1 MTKLELFEYLNSGI
15 DKSGNL
21 KKESGFKKHF
31 PEIYDEFINTIFP
44 LELQDLPFKQKV
56 WHFLN
61 DIFTIP
67 VCKICGNPVNFLT
80 RKGQWGYC
88 TYCSGTCAM
97 KDDVIKEKL
106 DSTKLIKYGSRTYN
120 NSEKQKQ
127 TISNKGDKYWKQHSE
142 KSLKTRYEK
151 NRGKYFSEETIQK
164 IRNTILSRYGVDSFA
179 KTQEFRD
186 IVKEKHDEIEEKQYK
201 TKKENNSFNTSSIE
215 EKFKDYLDSLNIIYN
230 RQFKSNQYPYSCD
243 FFIPGLN
250 LYIEIQGSWT
260 HGKHPFNPDDKMDN
274 EKLNYWKSKDNE
286 YYNNAIYTWTDLDVR
301 KRQCAKDNHI
311 NYLEIFSN
319 DIDDCITIFENYIT
333 EKIVDYCLTQDLPGN
348 GKWPANHPI
357 WDCYVGKNI
366 SPRDAWSNRNY
377 LEKAVKN
384 IFYMLPKDE
393 KFRIRH
399 IKELLNC
406 QILDNRIVYTSQKL
420 LQMIQDRFTIAK
432 IAPKVTAISG
442 YSVKRIICESGI
454 NIASGVYVPMS
465 GFGGIIDGVKLWGKE
480 QNKEV
485 ECECYDINQR
495 LCDWYGWKQRDMLVQ
510 KVVTD
515 KVCIC
520 CPPFGK
526 KYEHWDGTPD
536 EMSDIDFKEW
546 YKLIKQYV
554 IAPEYIII
562 GPEIDKTGTGSNKG
576 VDKDG
581 KKQSGLFT
589 KTVGVMRWTDDM
601 VE

>member
-1 MTKLELFEYLNSGI
+1 MTFMEKIELFKYLQSI
-15 DKSGNL
+15 EDKSG
-21 KKESGFKKHF
+21 GFKKPDSIKKNY
-31 PEIYDEFINTIFP
+31 PEIYDELESAEFPKEYTFI
-44 LELQDLPFKQKV
+44 QKL
-56 WHFLN
+56 WHFLQ
-61 DIFTIP
+61 DDYTIHR
-67 VCKICGNPVNFLT
+67 CKCGNPVHFIDFK
-80 RKGQWGYC
+80 KGYRQ
-88 TYCSGTCAM
+88 YCSKNCPSVIEYNKSTLQNAQIISRRKESREKAVNTTKKKHNGNFWSDEQLKRIQENIVKNRKIINEKNKA
-97 KDDVIKEKL
+97 KIKEC
-106 DSTKLIKYGSRTYN
+106 I
-120 NSEKQKQ
+120 E
-127 TISNKGDKYWKQHSE
+127 E
-142 KSLKTRYEK
+142 FKSLS
-151 NRGKYFSEETIQK
+151 GKGISGCSSKVEIDFYKYLINTFSFE
-164 IRNTILSRYGVDSFA
+164 NVDP
-179 KTQEFRD
+179 QHYD
-186 IVKEKHDEIEEKQYK
+186 
-201 TKKENNSFNTSSIE
+201 
-215 EKFKDYLDSLNIIYN
+215 
-230 RQFKSNQYPYSCD
+230 NQYPYSCD
-243 FFIPGLN
+243 FFIPGLD

-260 HGKHPFNPDDKMDN
+260 HGKHPFNPGDKKDN
-274 EKLNYWKSKDNE
+274 EKLNYWKSKDSE

-301 KRQCAKDNHI
+301 KRACARDNHL

-319 DIDDCITIFENYIT
+319 NIEDCITIFENYIT

-348 GKWPANHPI
+348 GKWPSNHPI
-357 WDCYVGKNI
+357 WDCNVGNKV
-366 SPRDAWSNRNY
+366 SPRFAWSNRNY

-406 QILDNRIVYTSQKL
+406 QMLDNRIVYASQKL

-432 IAPKVTAISG
+432 IAPKVTAISE
-442 YSVKRIICESGI
+442 YSVKKIIDESGI
-454 NIASGVYVPMS
+454 DISNGVYLPMA
-465 GFGGIIDGVKLWGKE
+465 GFGGIYRAVKSYGDID
-480 QNKEV
+480 V
-485 ECECYDINQR
+485 ETYDINEKF
-495 LCDWYGWKQRDMLVQ
+495 CHWYGWKWRDMLAQ

-546 YKLIKQYV
+546 YKLIKKYV

-589 KTVGVMRWTDDM
+589 KTVGIMRWTDDM

>member
-1 MTKLELFEYLNSGI
+1 MTFMEKIELFKYLQSI
-15 DKSGNL
+15 EDKSG
-21 KKESGFKKHF
+21 GFKKPDSIKKNY
-31 PEIYDEFINTIFP
+31 PEIYDELDSVEFPKEYTFI
-44 LELQDLPFKQKV
+44 QKL
-56 WHFLN
+56 WHFLQ
-61 DIFTIP
+61 DDYTIHR
-67 VCKICGNPVNFLT
+67 CKCGNPVHFIDFK
-80 RKGQWGYC
+80 KGYRQ
-88 TYCSGTCAM
+88 YCSKNCPSVIEYNKSTLQNAQIISRRKESREKAVNTTKKKHNGNFWSDEQLKRIQENIVKNRKIINEKNKA
-97 KDDVIKEKL
+97 KIKEC
-106 DSTKLIKYGSRTYN
+106 I
-120 NSEKQKQ
+120 E
-127 TISNKGDKYWKQHSE
+127 E
-142 KSLKTRYEK
+142 FKSLS
-151 NRGKYFSEETIQK
+151 GKGISGCSSKVEIDFYKYLINTFSFE
-164 IRNTILSRYGVDSFA
+164 NVDP
-179 KTQEFRD
+179 QHYD
-186 IVKEKHDEIEEKQYK
+186 D
-201 TKKENNSFNTSSIE
+201 
-215 EKFKDYLDSLNIIYN
+215 
-230 RQFKSNQYPYSCD
+230 QYPYSCD

-260 HGKHPFNPDDKMDN
+260 HGKHPFNPDDKKDN
-274 EKLNYWKSKDNE
+274 EKLNYWKSKDSE

-301 KRQCAKDNHI
+301 KRVCARDNHL

-319 DIDDCITIFENYIT
+319 NIEDCITIFENYIT

-348 GKWPANHPI
+348 GKWPSNHPI
-357 WDCYVGKNI
+357 WDCNVGNKV
-366 SPRDAWSNRNY
+366 SPRFAWSDRNY

-384 IFYMLPKDE
+384 IFYMLSKDE
-393 KFRIRH
+393 KFKIRH

-406 QILDNRIVYTSQKL
+406 QMLDNRIVYASQKL

-432 IAPKVTAISG
+432 IAPKVTAISE
-442 YSVKRIICESGI
+442 YSVKKIIDESGI
-454 NIASGVYVPMS
+454 DISNGVYLPMA
-465 GFGGIIDGVKLWGKE
+465 GFGGIYRAVKSYGDID
-480 QNKEV
+480 V
-485 ECECYDINQR
+485 EAYDINEKF
-495 LCDWYGWKQRDMLVQ
+495 CHWYGWKQKDMLAQ

-546 YKLIKQYV
+546 YKLIKKYV

-589 KTVGVMRWTDDM
+589 KTVGIMRWTDDM

>member
-1 MTKLELFEYLNSGI
+1 MEKIELFKYLQSI
-15 DKSGNL
+15 EDKSG
-21 KKESGFKKHF
+21 GFKKPDSIKKNY
-31 PEIYDEFINTIFP
+31 PEIYDELESVEFPKEYTFI
-44 LELQDLPFKQKV
+44 QKL
-56 WHFLN
+56 WHFLQ
-61 DIFTIP
+61 DDYTIHR
-67 VCKICGNPVNFLT
+67 CKCGNPVHFIDFK
-80 RKGQWGYC
+80 KGYRQ
-88 TYCSGTCAM
+88 YCSKTCPSVVEHNKSTLQNAQIISRR
-97 KDDVIKEKL
+97 KESREKAVNTTKKKHNGNFWSDEQLKRIQENIVKNRKIINEKNKAKIKEC
-106 DSTKLIKYGSRTYN
+106 I
-120 NSEKQKQ
+120 E
-127 TISNKGDKYWKQHSE
+127 E
-142 KSLKTRYEK
+142 FKSLS
-151 NRGKYFSEETIQK
+151 GKGISGCSSKVEIDFYKYLINTFSFE
-164 IRNTILSRYGVDSFA
+164 NVDP
-179 KTQEFRD
+179 QHYD
-186 IVKEKHDEIEEKQYK
+186 D
-201 TKKENNSFNTSSIE
+201 
-215 EKFKDYLDSLNIIYN
+215 
-230 RQFKSNQYPYSCD
+230 QYPYSCD
-243 FFIPGLN
+243 FFIPGLD

-260 HGKHPFNPDDKMDN
+260 HGKHPFNPGDKKDN
-274 EKLNYWKSKDNE
+274 EKLNYWKSKDSE

-301 KRQCAKDNHI
+301 KRVCARDNHL

-319 DIDDCITIFENYIT
+319 NIEDCITIFENYIT
-333 EKIVDYCLTQDLPGN
+333 EKIVDYCLTQELPGN

-357 WDCYVGKNI
+357 WDCNVGSKV
-366 SPRDAWSNRNY
+366 SPRFAWSDRNY

-406 QILDNRIVYTSQKL
+406 QMLNNRIVYASQKL

-432 IAPKVTAISG
+432 IAPKVTAISE
-442 YSVKRIICESGI
+442 YSVKKIIDESGI
-454 NIASGVYVPMS
+454 DISNGVYLPMA
-465 GFGGIIDGVKLWGKE
+465 GFGGIYRAVKSYGDID
-480 QNKEV
+480 V
-485 ECECYDINQR
+485 ETYDINEKF
-495 LCDWYGWKQRDMLVQ
+495 CHWYGWKQRDMLAQ

-546 YKLIKQYV
+546 YKLIKKYV

-589 KTVGVMRWTDDM
+589 KTVGIMRWTDDM

>member
-1 MTKLELFEYLNSGI
+1 MTFMEKIELFKYLQSI
-15 DKSGNL
+15 EDKSG
-21 KKESGFKKHF
+21 GFKKPDSIKKNY
-31 PEIYDEFINTIFP
+31 PEIYDELESVEFP
-44 LELQDLPFKQKV
+44 KEYTFTQKL
-56 WHFLN
+56 WHFLQ
-61 DIFTIP
+61 DDYTIHR
-67 VCKICGNPVNFLT
+67 CKCGNPVHFIDFK
-80 RKGQWGYC
+80 KGYRQ
-88 TYCSGTCAM
+88 YCSKTCPSVVEHNKSTLQNAQIISRR
-97 KDDVIKEKL
+97 KDSREKAVNTTKKKQTGNFWSDEQLKRIQENIVKNRKIINEKNKAKIKEC
-106 DSTKLIKYGSRTYN
+106 I
-120 NSEKQKQ
+120 E
-127 TISNKGDKYWKQHSE
+127 E
-142 KSLKTRYEK
+142 FKSLS
-151 NRGKYFSEETIQK
+151 GKGISGCSSKVEIDFYKYLI
-164 IRNTILSRYGVDSFA
+164 NTFGFENVDP
-179 KTQEFRD
+179 QHYD
-186 IVKEKHDEIEEKQYK
+186 D
-201 TKKENNSFNTSSIE
+201 
-215 EKFKDYLDSLNIIYN
+215 
-230 RQFKSNQYPYSCD
+230 QYPYSCD
-243 FFIPGLN
+243 FFIPALN

-260 HGKHPFNPDDKMDN
+260 HGKHPFNPDDKKDN
-274 EKLNYWKSKDNE
+274 EKLNYWKSKDSE

-301 KRQCAKDNHI
+301 KRACARDNHL

-319 DIDDCITIFENYIT
+319 NIEDCITIFENYIT

-357 WDCYVGKNI
+357 WDCNVGSKV
-366 SPRDAWSNRNY
+366 SPRFAWSDRNY

-406 QILDNRIVYTSQKL
+406 QMLDNRIVYASQKL

-432 IAPKVTAISG
+432 IAPKVTAISE
-442 YSVKRIICESGI
+442 YSVKKIIDESGI
-454 NIASGVYVPMS
+454 DISNGVYLPMA
-465 GFGGIIDGVKLWGKE
+465 GFGGIYRAVKSYGDID
-480 QNKEV
+480 V
-485 ECECYDINQR
+485 ETYDINEKF
-495 LCDWYGWKQRDMLVQ
+495 CHWYGWKQRDMLVQ

-554 IAPEYIII
+554 IASEYIII

-589 KTVGVMRWTDDM
+589 KTVGIMRWTDDM

>member
-1 MTKLELFEYLNSGI
+1 MTFMEKIELFKYLQSI
-15 DKSGNL
+15 EDKSG
-21 KKESGFKKHF
+21 GFKKPDSIKKNY
-31 PEIYDEFINTIFP
+31 PEIYDELESAEFPKEYTFI
-44 LELQDLPFKQKV
+44 QKL
-56 WHFLN
+56 WHFLQ
-61 DIFTIP
+61 DDYTIHR
-67 VCKICGNPVNFLT
+67 CKCGNPVHFIDFK
-80 RKGQWGYC
+80 KGYRQ
-88 TYCSGTCAM
+88 YCSKTCPSVVEHNKSTLQNAQIISRR
-97 KDDVIKEKL
+97 KESREKAVNTTKKKHNGNFWSDEQLKRIQENIVKNRKIINEKNKAKIKEC
-106 DSTKLIKYGSRTYN
+106 I
-120 NSEKQKQ
+120 E
-127 TISNKGDKYWKQHSE
+127 E
-142 KSLKTRYEK
+142 FKSLS
-151 NRGKYFSEETIQK
+151 GKGISGCSSKVEIDFYKYLINTFSFE
-164 IRNTILSRYGVDSFA
+164 NVDP
-179 KTQEFRD
+179 QHYD
-186 IVKEKHDEIEEKQYK
+186 
-201 TKKENNSFNTSSIE
+201 
-215 EKFKDYLDSLNIIYN
+215 
-230 RQFKSNQYPYSCD
+230 NQYPYSCD
-243 FFIPGLN
+243 FFIPGLD

-260 HGKHPFNPDDKMDN
+260 HGKHPFNPGDKKDN
-274 EKLNYWKSKDNE
+274 EKLNYWKSKDSE

-301 KRQCAKDNHI
+301 KRACARDNHL

-319 DIDDCITIFENYIT
+319 NIEDCITIFENYIT
-333 EKIVDYCLTQDLPGN
+333 EKIVDYCLTQELPGN

-357 WDCYVGKNI
+357 WDCNVGSKV
-366 SPRDAWSNRNY
+366 SPRFAWSDRNY

-393 KFRIRH
+393 KFKIRH

-406 QILDNRIVYTSQKL
+406 QMLDNRIVYASQKL

-432 IAPKVTAISG
+432 IAPKVTAISE
-442 YSVKRIICESGI
+442 YSVKKIIDESGI
-454 NIASGVYVPMS
+454 DISNGVYLPMA
-465 GFGGIIDGVKLWGKE
+465 GFGGIYMAVKSYGDID
-480 QNKEV
+480 V
-485 ECECYDINQR
+485 ETYDINEKF
-495 LCDWYGWKQRDMLVQ
+495 CHWYGWKQRDMLAQ

-546 YKLIKQYV
+546 YKLIKKYV

-589 KTVGVMRWTDDM
+589 KTVGIMRWTDDM

>member
-1 MTKLELFEYLNSGI
+1 MEKIELFNYLQSI
-15 DKSGNL
+15 EDKSG
-21 KKESGFKKHF
+21 GFKKQDSIKKNY
-31 PEIYDEFINTIFP
+31 PEIYDELESAEFPKEYTFI
-44 LELQDLPFKQKV
+44 QKL
-56 WHFLN
+56 WHFLQ
-61 DIFTIP
+61 DDYTIHR
-67 VCKICGNPVNFLT
+67 CKCGNPVHFIDFK
-80 RKGQWGYC
+80 KGYRQ
-88 TYCSGTCAM
+88 YCSKTCPSVVEHNKSTLQNAQIISRR
-97 KDDVIKEKL
+97 KESREKAVNTTKKKHNGNFWSDEQLKRIQENIVKNRKIINEKNKAKIKEC
-106 DSTKLIKYGSRTYN
+106 I
-120 NSEKQKQ
+120 E
-127 TISNKGDKYWKQHSE
+127 E
-142 KSLKTRYEK
+142 FKSLS
-151 NRGKYFSEETIQK
+151 GKGISGCSSKVEIDFYKYLINTFSFE
-164 IRNTILSRYGVDSFA
+164 NVDP
-179 KTQEFRD
+179 QHYD
-186 IVKEKHDEIEEKQYK
+186 
-201 TKKENNSFNTSSIE
+201 
-215 EKFKDYLDSLNIIYN
+215 
-230 RQFKSNQYPYSCD
+230 NQYPYSCD
-243 FFIPGLN
+243 FFIPGLD

-260 HGKHPFNPDDKMDN
+260 HGKHPFNPGDKKDN
-274 EKLNYWKSKDNE
+274 EKLNYWKSKDSE

-301 KRQCAKDNHI
+301 KRACARDNHL

-319 DIDDCITIFENYIT
+319 NIEDCITIFENYIT
-333 EKIVDYCLTQDLPGN
+333 EKIVDYCLTQELPGN

-357 WDCYVGKNI
+357 WDCNVGSKV
-366 SPRDAWSNRNY
+366 SPRFAWSDRNY

-406 QILDNRIVYTSQKL
+406 QMLNNRIVYASQKL

-432 IAPKVTAISG
+432 IAPKVTAISE
-442 YSVKRIICESGI
+442 YSVKKIIDESGI
-454 NIASGVYVPMS
+454 DISNGVYLPMA
-465 GFGGIIDGVKLWGKE
+465 GFGGIYRAVKSYGDID
-480 QNKEV
+480 V
-485 ECECYDINQR
+485 ETYDINEKF
-495 LCDWYGWKQRDMLVQ
+495 CHWYGWKWRDMLAQ

-589 KTVGVMRWTDDM
+589 KTVGIMRWTDDM

>member
-1 MTKLELFEYLNSGI
+1 MTFMEKIELFKYLQSI
-15 DKSGNL
+15 EDKSG
-21 KKESGFKKHF
+21 GFKKPDSIKKNY
-31 PEIYDEFINTIFP
+31 PEIYDELESAEFPKEYTFI
-44 LELQDLPFKQKV
+44 QKL
-56 WHFLN
+56 WHFLQ
-61 DIFTIP
+61 DDYTIHR
-67 VCKICGNPVNFLT
+67 CKCGNPVHFIDFK
-80 RKGQWGYC
+80 KGYRQ
-88 TYCSGTCAM
+88 YCSKTCPSVVEHNKSTLQNAQIISRR
-97 KDDVIKEKL
+97 KESREKAVNTTKKKHNGNFWSDEQLKRIQENIVKNRKIINEKNKAKIKEC
-106 DSTKLIKYGSRTYN
+106 I
-120 NSEKQKQ
+120 E
-127 TISNKGDKYWKQHSE
+127 E
-142 KSLKTRYEK
+142 FKSLS
-151 NRGKYFSEETIQK
+151 GKGISGCSSKVEIDFYKYLI
-164 IRNTILSRYGVDSFA
+164 NTFGFENVDP
-179 KTQEFRD
+179 QHYD
-186 IVKEKHDEIEEKQYK
+186 D
-201 TKKENNSFNTSSIE
+201 
-215 EKFKDYLDSLNIIYN
+215 
-230 RQFKSNQYPYSCD
+230 QYPYSCD
-243 FFIPGLN
+243 FFIPGLD

-260 HGKHPFNPDDKMDN
+260 HGKHPFNPGDKKDN
-274 EKLNYWKSKDNE
+274 EKLNYWKSKDSE

-301 KRQCAKDNHI
+301 KRVCARDNHL

-319 DIDDCITIFENYIT
+319 NIEDCITIFENYIT
-333 EKIVDYCLTQDLPGN
+333 EKIVDYCLTQELPGN

-357 WDCYVGKNI
+357 WDCNVGSKV
-366 SPRDAWSNRNY
+366 SPRFAWSDRNY

-406 QILDNRIVYTSQKL
+406 QILDNRIVYASQKL

-432 IAPKVTAISG
+432 IAPKVTAISE
-442 YSVKRIICESGI
+442 YSVKKIIDESGI
-454 NIASGVYVPMS
+454 DISNGVYLPMA
-465 GFGGIIDGVKLWGKE
+465 GFGGIYRAVKSYGDID
-480 QNKEV
+480 V
-485 ECECYDINQR
+485 ETYDINEKF
-495 LCDWYGWKQRDMLVQ
+495 CHWYGWKQRDMLTQ

-546 YKLIKQYV
+546 YKLIKKYV

-589 KTVGVMRWTDDM
+589 KTVGIMRWTDDM

>member
-1 MTKLELFEYLNSGI
+1 MTFMEKIELFKYLQSI
-15 DKSGNL
+15 EDKSG
-21 KKESGFKKHF
+21 GFKKPDSIKKNY
-31 PEIYDEFINTIFP
+31 PEIYDELESAEFPKEYTFI
-44 LELQDLPFKQKV
+44 QKL
-56 WHFLN
+56 WHFLQ
-61 DIFTIP
+61 DDYTIHR
-67 VCKICGNPVNFLT
+67 CKCGNPVHFIDFK
-80 RKGQWGYC
+80 KGYRQ
-88 TYCSGTCAM
+88 YCSKTCPSVVEHNKSTLQNAQIISRR
-97 KDDVIKEKL
+97 KESREKAVNTTKKKHNGNFWSDEQLKRIQENIVKNRKIINEKNKAKIKEC
-106 DSTKLIKYGSRTYN
+106 I
-120 NSEKQKQ
+120 E
-127 TISNKGDKYWKQHSE
+127 E
-142 KSLKTRYEK
+142 FKSLS
-151 NRGKYFSEETIQK
+151 GKGISGCSSKVEIDFYKYLINTFSFE
-164 IRNTILSRYGVDSFA
+164 NVDP
-179 KTQEFRD
+179 QHYD
-186 IVKEKHDEIEEKQYK
+186 
-201 TKKENNSFNTSSIE
+201 
-215 EKFKDYLDSLNIIYN
+215 
-230 RQFKSNQYPYSCD
+230 NQYPYSCD
-243 FFIPGLN
+243 FFIPGLD

-260 HGKHPFNPDDKMDN
+260 HGKHPFNPGDKKDN
-274 EKLNYWKSKDNE
+274 EKLNYWKSKDSE

-301 KRQCAKDNHI
+301 KRACARDNHL

-319 DIDDCITIFENYIT
+319 NIEDCITIFENYIT
-333 EKIVDYCLTQDLPGN
+333 EKIVDYCLTQELPGN

-357 WDCYVGKNI
+357 WDCNVGSKV
-366 SPRDAWSNRNY
+366 SPRFAWSDRNY

-406 QILDNRIVYTSQKL
+406 QMLNNRIVYASQKL

-432 IAPKVTAISG
+432 IAPKVTAISE
-442 YSVKRIICESGI
+442 YSVKKIIDESGI
-454 NIASGVYVPMS
+454 DISNGVYLPMA
-465 GFGGIIDGVKLWGKE
+465 GFGGIYRAVKSYGDID
-480 QNKEV
+480 V
-485 ECECYDINQR
+485 ETYDINEKF
-495 LCDWYGWKQRDMLVQ
+495 CHWYGWKWRNMLAQ

-554 IAPEYIII
+554 IASEYIII

-589 KTVGVMRWTDDM
+589 KTVGIMRWTDDM

>member
-1 MTKLELFEYLNSGI
+1 MTFMEKIELFKYLQSI
-15 DKSGNL
+15 EDKSG
-21 KKESGFKKHF
+21 GFKKPDSIKKNY
-31 PEIYDEFINTIFP
+31 PEIYDELESVEFPKEYTFI
-44 LELQDLPFKQKV
+44 QKL
-56 WHFLN
+56 WHFLQ
-61 DIFTIP
+61 DDYTIHR
-67 VCKICGNPVNFLT
+67 CKCGNPVHFIDFK
-80 RKGQWGYC
+80 KGYRQ
-88 TYCSGTCAM
+88 YCSKNCPSVIEYNKSTLQNAQIISRRKESREKAVNTTKKKHNGNFWSDEQLKRIQENIVKNRKIINEKNKA
-97 KDDVIKEKL
+97 KIKEC
-106 DSTKLIKYGSRTYN
+106 I
-120 NSEKQKQ
+120 E
-127 TISNKGDKYWKQHSE
+127 E
-142 KSLKTRYEK
+142 FKSLS
-151 NRGKYFSEETIQK
+151 GKGISGCSSKVEIDFYKYLINTFSFE
-164 IRNTILSRYGVDSFA
+164 NVDP
-179 KTQEFRD
+179 QHYD
-186 IVKEKHDEIEEKQYK
+186 D
-201 TKKENNSFNTSSIE
+201 
-215 EKFKDYLDSLNIIYN
+215 
-230 RQFKSNQYPYSCD
+230 QYPYSCD
-243 FFIPGLN
+243 FFIPGLD

-260 HGKHPFNPDDKMDN
+260 HGKHPFNPGDKKDN
-274 EKLNYWKSKDNE
+274 EKLNYWKSKDSE

-301 KRQCAKDNHI
+301 KRVCARDNHL

-319 DIDDCITIFENYIT
+319 NIEDCITIFENYIT
-333 EKIVDYCLTQDLPGN
+333 EKIVDYCLTQELPGN
-348 GKWPANHPI
+348 GKWPSNHPI
-357 WDCYVGKNI
+357 WDCNVGNKV
-366 SPRDAWSNRNY
+366 SPRFAWSDRNY

-406 QILDNRIVYTSQKL
+406 QMLNNRIVYASQKL

-432 IAPKVTAISG
+432 IAPKVTAISE
-442 YSVKRIICESGI
+442 YSVKKIIDESGI
-454 NIASGVYVPMS
+454 DISNGVYLPMA
-465 GFGGIIDGVKLWGKE
+465 GFGGIYRAVKSYGDID
-480 QNKEV
+480 V
-485 ECECYDINQR
+485 ETYDINEKF
-495 LCDWYGWKQRDMLVQ
+495 CHWYGWKWRDMLAQ

-546 YKLIKQYV
+546 YQLIKKYV

>member
-1 MTKLELFEYLNSGI
+1 MTFMEKIELFKYLQSI
-15 DKSGNL
+15 EDKSG
-21 KKESGFKKHF
+21 GFKKPDSIKKNY
-31 PEIYDEFINTIFP
+31 PEIYDELESVEFP
-44 LELQDLPFKQKV
+44 KEYTFTQKL
-56 WHFLN
+56 WHFLQ
-61 DIFTIP
+61 DDYTIHR
-67 VCKICGNPVNFLT
+67 CKCGNPVHFIDFK
-80 RKGQWGYC
+80 KGYRQ
-88 TYCSGTCAM
+88 YCSKNCPSVIEYNKSTLQNAQIISRRKESREKAVNTTKKKHNGNFWSDEQLKRIQENIVKNRKIINEKNKA
-97 KDDVIKEKL
+97 KIKEC
-106 DSTKLIKYGSRTYN
+106 I
-120 NSEKQKQ
+120 E
-127 TISNKGDKYWKQHSE
+127 E
-142 KSLKTRYEK
+142 FKSLS
-151 NRGKYFSEETIQK
+151 GKGISGCSSKVEIDFYKYLI
-164 IRNTILSRYGVDSFA
+164 NTFGFENVDP
-179 KTQEFRD
+179 QHYD
-186 IVKEKHDEIEEKQYK
+186 
-201 TKKENNSFNTSSIE
+201 
-215 EKFKDYLDSLNIIYN
+215 
-230 RQFKSNQYPYSCD
+230 NQYPYSCD
-243 FFIPGLN
+243 FFIPGLK

-260 HGKHPFNPDDKMDN
+260 HGKHPFNPGDKKDN
-274 EKLNYWKSKDNE
+274 EKLNYWKSKDSE

-301 KRQCAKDNHI
+301 KRVCARDNHL

-319 DIDDCITIFENYIT
+319 NIEDCITIFENCIT

-348 GKWPANHPI
+348 GKWPSNHPI
-357 WDCYVGKNI
+357 WDCNVGNKV
-366 SPRDAWSNRNY
+366 SPRFAWSNRNY

-406 QILDNRIVYTSQKL
+406 QMLDNRIVYASQKL

-432 IAPKVTAISG
+432 IAPKVTAISE
-442 YSVKRIICESGI
+442 YSVKKIIDESGI
-454 NIASGVYVPMS
+454 DISNGVYLPMA
-465 GFGGIIDGVKLWGKE
+465 GFGGIYRAVKSYGDID
-480 QNKEV
+480 V
-485 ECECYDINQR
+485 ETYDINEKF
-495 LCDWYGWKQRDMLVQ
+495 CHWYGWKQRDMLAQ

-546 YKLIKQYV
+546 YKLIKKYV

-589 KTVGVMRWTDDM
+589 KTVGVMRWTDEM
-601 VE
+601 IE

>member
-1 MTKLELFEYLNSGI
+1 MTFMEKIELFKYLQSI
-15 DKSGNL
+15 EDKSG
-21 KKESGFKKHF
+21 GFKKPDSIKKNY
-31 PEIYDEFINTIFP
+31 PEIYDELESVDFP
-44 LELQDLPFKQKV
+44 KEYTFTQKL
-56 WHFLN
+56 WHFLQ
-61 DIFTIP
+61 DDYTIHR
-67 VCKICGNPVNFLT
+67 CKCGNPVHFIDFK
-80 RKGQWGYC
+80 KGYRQ
-88 TYCSGTCAM
+88 YCSKTCPSVIEYNKSTLQNAQIISRR
-97 KDDVIKEKL
+97 KESREKAVNTTKKKHNGNFWSDEQLKRIQENIVKNRKIINEKNKAKIKEC
-106 DSTKLIKYGSRTYN
+106 
-120 NSEKQKQ
+120 
-127 TISNKGDKYWKQHSE
+127 
-142 KSLKTRYEK
+142 
-151 NRGKYFSEETIQK
+151 
-164 IRNTILSRYGVDSFA
+164 
-179 KTQEFRD
+179 
-186 IVKEKHDEIEEKQYK
+186 IEEFKNLSGKRISGCSSKVEIDFYK
-201 TKKENNSFNTSSIE
+201 YLINTFSFENV
-215 EKFKDYLDSLNIIYN
+215 DPQHYDD
-230 RQFKSNQYPYSCD
+230 QYPYSCD
-243 FFIPGLN
+243 FFIPGLD

-260 HGKHPFNPDDKMDN
+260 HGKHPFNPDDKKDN

-301 KRQCAKDNHI
+301 KSVCARDNHL

-319 DIDDCITIFENYIT
+319 NIEDCITIFENYIT
-333 EKIVDYCLTQDLPGN
+333 EKIVDYCLRQDLPGN
-348 GKWPANHPI
+348 GKWPSNHPI
-357 WDCYVGKNI
+357 WDCNVGNKV
-366 SPRDAWSNRNY
+366 SPRFAWSNRNY

-406 QILDNRIVYTSQKL
+406 QMLDNRIVYASQKL

-432 IAPKVTAISG
+432 IAPKVTAISE
-442 YSVKRIICESGI
+442 YSVKKIIDESGI
-454 NIASGVYVPMS
+454 DISNGVYLPMA
-465 GFGGIIDGVKLWGKE
+465 GFGGIYRAVKSYGDID
-480 QNKEV
+480 V
-485 ECECYDINQR
+485 EAYDINEKF
-495 LCDWYGWKQRDMLVQ
+495 CHWYGWKQKDMLAQ

-546 YKLIKQYV
+546 YKLIKKYV

-589 KTVGVMRWTDDM
+589 KTVGIMRWTDDM

>member
-1 MTKLELFEYLNSGI
+1 MTFMEKIELFKYLQSI
-15 DKSGNL
+15 EDKSG
-21 KKESGFKKHF
+21 GFKKPDSIKKNY
-31 PEIYDEFINTIFP
+31 PEIYDELESVEFPKEYTFI
-44 LELQDLPFKQKV
+44 QKL
-56 WHFLN
+56 WHFLQ
-61 DIFTIP
+61 DDYTIHR
-67 VCKICGNPVNFLT
+67 CKCGNPVHFIDFK
-80 RKGQWGYC
+80 KGYRQ
-88 TYCSGTCAM
+88 YCSKNCPSVIEYNKSTLQNAQIISRRKESREKAVNTTKKKHNGNFWSDEQLKRIQENIVKNRKIINEKNKA
-97 KDDVIKEKL
+97 KIKEC
-106 DSTKLIKYGSRTYN
+106 I
-120 NSEKQKQ
+120 E
-127 TISNKGDKYWKQHSE
+127 E
-142 KSLKTRYEK
+142 FKSLS
-151 NRGKYFSEETIQK
+151 GKGISGCSSKVEIDFYKYLINTFSFE
-164 IRNTILSRYGVDSFA
+164 NVDP
-179 KTQEFRD
+179 QHYD
-186 IVKEKHDEIEEKQYK
+186 D
-201 TKKENNSFNTSSIE
+201 
-215 EKFKDYLDSLNIIYN
+215 
-230 RQFKSNQYPYSCD
+230 QYPYSCD

-260 HGKHPFNPDDKMDN
+260 HGKHPFNPDDKKDN
-274 EKLNYWKSKDNE
+274 EKLNYWKSKDSE

-301 KRQCAKDNHI
+301 KRVCARDNHL

-319 DIDDCITIFENYIT
+319 NIEDCITIFENYIT

-348 GKWPANHPI
+348 GKWPSNHPI
-357 WDCYVGKNI
+357 WDCNVGNKV
-366 SPRDAWSNRNY
+366 SPRFAWSNRNY

-393 KFRIRH
+393 KFKTRH

-406 QILDNRIVYTSQKL
+406 QMLDNRIVYASQKL

-432 IAPKVTAISG
+432 IAPKVTAISE
-442 YSVKRIICESGI
+442 YSVKKIIDESGI
-454 NIASGVYVPMS
+454 DISNGVYLPMA
-465 GFGGIIDGVKLWGKE
+465 GFGGIYRAVKSYGDID
-480 QNKEV
+480 V
-485 ECECYDINQR
+485 EAYDINEKF
-495 LCDWYGWKQRDMLVQ
+495 CHWYGWEQRDMLAQ

-536 EMSDIDFKEW
+536 EMSDIDFREW
-546 YKLIKQYV
+546 YKLIKKYV

-589 KTVGVMRWTDDM
+589 KTVGIMRWTDDM

>member
-31 PEIYDEFINTIFP
+31 PEMYNEFIKTEFP
-44 LELQDLPFKQKV
+44 LELQNLPFKQKL

-61 DIFTIP
+61 GIYTIP
-67 VCKICGNPVNFLT
+67 LCKICGNPVNFLT
-80 RKGQWGYC
+80 RKSQSGYC
-88 TYCSGTCAM
+88 PYCSGTCAM

-106 DSTKLIKYGSRTYN
+106 DSTKLTKYGSRTYN

-151 NRGKYFSEETIQK
+151 NGGKYFSEETIQK

-243 FFIPGLN
+243 FFIPGIN

-260 HGKHPFNPDDKMDN
+260 HGKHPFNPDDKKDN

-301 KRQCAKDNHI
+301 KRVCARDNHL

-319 DIDDCITIFENYIT
+319 NIEECITIFENYIT
-333 EKIVDYCLTQDLPGN
+333 EKIVDYCLTQELPGN
-348 GKWPANHPI
+348 GKWPSNHPI
-357 WDCYVGKNI
+357 WDCNVGNKV
-366 SPRDAWSNRNY
+366 SPRFAWSDRNY

-406 QILDNRIVYTSQKL
+406 QMLDNRIVYASQKL

-432 IAPKVTAISG
+432 IAPKVTAISE
-442 YSVKRIICESGI
+442 YSVKKIIDESGI
-454 NIASGVYVPMS
+454 DISNGVYLPMA
-465 GFGGIIDGVKLWGKE
+465 GFGGIYRAVKSYGDID
-480 QNKEV
+480 V
-485 ECECYDINQR
+485 ETYDINEKF
-495 LCDWYGWKQRDMLVQ
+495 CHWYGWKQRDMLAQ

-546 YKLIKQYV
+546 YQLIKKYV

-589 KTVGVMRWTDDM
+589 KTVGIMRWTDDM

>member
-1 MTKLELFEYLNSGI
+1 MEKIELFKYLQSI
-15 DKSGNL
+15 EDKSG
-21 KKESGFKKHF
+21 GFKKPDSIKKNY
-31 PEIYDEFINTIFP
+31 PEIYDELESVEFPKEYTFI
-44 LELQDLPFKQKV
+44 QKL
-56 WHFLN
+56 WHFLQ
-61 DIFTIP
+61 DDYTIHR
-67 VCKICGNPVNFLT
+67 CKCGNPVHFIDFK
-80 RKGQWGYC
+80 KGYRQ
-88 TYCSGTCAM
+88 YCSKNCPSVIEYNKSTLQNAQIISRRKESREKAVNTTKKKHNGNFWSDEQLKRIQENIVKNRKIINEKNKA
-97 KDDVIKEKL
+97 KIKEC
-106 DSTKLIKYGSRTYN
+106 
-120 NSEKQKQ
+120 
-127 TISNKGDKYWKQHSE
+127 
-142 KSLKTRYEK
+142 
-151 NRGKYFSEETIQK
+151 
-164 IRNTILSRYGVDSFA
+164 
-179 KTQEFRD
+179 
-186 IVKEKHDEIEEKQYK
+186 IEEFKNLSGKGISGCSSKVEIDFYKYLINTFSFENVDPQYY
-201 TKKENNSFNTSSIE
+201 
-215 EKFKDYLDSLNIIYN
+215 DD
-230 RQFKSNQYPYSCD
+230 QYPYSCD

-260 HGKHPFNPDDKMDN
+260 HGKHPFNPDDKKDN
-274 EKLNYWKSKDNE
+274 EKLNYWKSKDSE

-301 KRQCAKDNHI
+301 KRVCVRDNHL

-319 DIDDCITIFENYIT
+319 NIEDCITIFENYIT
-333 EKIVDYCLTQDLPGN
+333 EKIVDYCLTQELPGN
-348 GKWPANHPI
+348 GKWPSNHPI
-357 WDCYVGKNI
+357 WDCNVGNKV
-366 SPRDAWSNRNY
+366 SPRFAWSDRNY

-406 QILDNRIVYTSQKL
+406 QMLDNRIVYASQKL

-432 IAPKVTAISG
+432 IAPKVTAISE
-442 YSVKRIICESGI
+442 YSVKKIIDESGI
-454 NIASGVYVPMS
+454 DISNGVYLPMA
-465 GFGGIIDGVKLWGKE
+465 GFGGIYGAVKSYGDID
-480 QNKEV
+480 V
-485 ECECYDINQR
+485 EAYDINEKF
-495 LCDWYGWKQRDMLVQ
+495 CYWYGWKQKDMLAQ
-510 KVVTD
+510 KVITD

-546 YKLIKQYV
+546 YKLIKKYV

-589 KTVGVMRWTDDM
+589 KTVGIMRWTDDM

>member
-1 MTKLELFEYLNSGI
+1 MKKIELFKYLQSI
-15 DKSGNL
+15 EDKSG
-21 KKESGFKKHF
+21 GFKKPDSIKKNY
-31 PEIYDEFINTIFP
+31 PEIYDELESAEFPKEYTFI
-44 LELQDLPFKQKV
+44 QKL
-56 WHFLN
+56 WHFLQ
-61 DIFTIP
+61 DDYTIHR
-67 VCKICGNPVNFLT
+67 CKCGNPVHFIDFK
-80 RKGQWGYC
+80 KGYRQ
-88 TYCSGTCAM
+88 YCSKTCPS
-97 KDDVIKEKL
+97 VVEH
-106 DSTKLIKYGSRTYN
+106 
-120 NSEKQKQ
+120 
-127 TISNKGDKYWKQHSE
+127 NKS
-142 KSLKTRYEK
+142 
-151 NRGKYFSEETIQK
+151 TIQNAQVVSRRK
-164 IRNTILSRYGVDSFA
+164 ESREKAVNT
-179 KTQEFRD
+179 T
-186 IVKEKHDEIEEKQYK
+186 KEKHNGNFWSDEQLKRIKENIVKNRKIINEKNKAKIKECIEE
-201 TKKENNSFNTSSIE
+201 
-215 EKFKDYLDSLNIIYN
+215 
-230 RQFKSNQYPYSCD
+230 FKSLSGKRTSGCSSKVEINFYKYLINTFSFENVDPQHYDDQYPYSCD

-260 HGKHPFNPDDKMDN
+260 HGKHPFNPGDKKDN
-274 EKLNYWKSKDNE
+274 EKLNYWKSKDSE

-301 KRQCAKDNHI
+301 KRVCARDNHI

-357 WDCYVGKNI
+357 WDCNVGSKV
-366 SPRDAWSNRNY
+366 SPRFAWSNRNY

-393 KFRIRH
+393 KFKIRH

-406 QILDNRIVYTSQKL
+406 QMLDNRIVYASQKL

-432 IAPKVTAISG
+432 IAPKVTAISE
-442 YSVKRIICESGI
+442 YSVKKIIDESGI
-454 NIASGVYVPMS
+454 DISNGVYLPMA
-465 GFGGIIDGVKLWGKE
+465 GFGGIYRAVKSYGDID
-480 QNKEV
+480 V
-485 ECECYDINQR
+485 ETYDINEKF
-495 LCDWYGWKQRDMLVQ
+495 CHWYGWKQRDMLAQ

-546 YKLIKQYV
+546 YKLIKKYV

-589 KTVGVMRWTDDM
+589 KTVGIMRWTDDM

>member
-1 MTKLELFEYLNSGI
+1 MTFMEKIELFKYLQSI
-15 DKSGNL
+15 EDKSG
-21 KKESGFKKHF
+21 GFKKPDSIKKNY
-31 PEIYDEFINTIFP
+31 PEIYDELESVEFP
-44 LELQDLPFKQKV
+44 KEYTFTQKL
-56 WHFLN
+56 WHFLQ
-61 DIFTIP
+61 DDYTIHR
-67 VCKICGNPVNFLT
+67 CKCGNPVHFIDFK
-80 RKGQWGYC
+80 KGYRQ
-88 TYCSGTCAM
+88 YCSKNCPSVIEYNKSTLQNAQIISRRKESREKAVNTTKKKHNGNFWSDEQLKRIQENIVKNRKIINEKNKA
-97 KDDVIKEKL
+97 KIKEC
-106 DSTKLIKYGSRTYN
+106 I
-120 NSEKQKQ
+120 E
-127 TISNKGDKYWKQHSE
+127 E
-142 KSLKTRYEK
+142 FKSLS
-151 NRGKYFSEETIQK
+151 GKGISGCSSKVEIDFYKYLI
-164 IRNTILSRYGVDSFA
+164 NTFGFENVDP
-179 KTQEFRD
+179 QHYD
-186 IVKEKHDEIEEKQYK
+186 
-201 TKKENNSFNTSSIE
+201 
-215 EKFKDYLDSLNIIYN
+215 
-230 RQFKSNQYPYSCD
+230 NQYPYSCD

-260 HGKHPFNPDDKMDN
+260 HGKHPFNPDDKKDN
-274 EKLNYWKSKDNE
+274 EKLNYWKSKDSE
-286 YYNNAIYTWTDLDVR
+286 YYNNAIYTWIDLDVR
-301 KRQCAKDNHI
+301 KRVCARDNHL

-319 DIDDCITIFENYIT
+319 NIEDCITIFENYIT
-333 EKIVDYCLTQDLPGN
+333 EKIVDYCLTQNFPGN
-348 GKWPANHPI
+348 NKWPSNHPI
-357 WDCYVGKNI
+357 WDCNVGNKV
-366 SPRDAWSNRNY
+366 SPRFAWSNRNY

-406 QILDNRIVYTSQKL
+406 QILDNRIVYASQKL

-432 IAPKVTAISG
+432 IAPKVTAISE
-442 YSVKRIICESGI
+442 YSVKKIIDESGI
-454 NIASGVYVPMS
+454 DISNGVYLPMA
-465 GFGGIIDGVKLWGKE
+465 GFGGIYRAVKSYGDID
-480 QNKEV
+480 V
-485 ECECYDINQR
+485 ETYDINEKF
-495 LCDWYGWKQRDMLVQ
+495 CHWYGWKQRDMLAQ

-546 YKLIKQYV
+546 YKLIKKYV

-589 KTVGVMRWTDDM
+589 KTVGIMRWTDDM

>member
-31 PEIYDEFINTIFP
+31 PEMYNEFIKIEFP
-44 LELQDLPFKQKV
+44 LELQNLPFKQKL

-61 DIFTIP
+61 DIYVIP
-67 VCKICGNPVNFLT
+67 VCKTCGNPVNFLT

-88 TYCSGTCAM
+88 TYCSGSCAM
-97 KDDVIKEKL
+97 KDENIKEKL
-106 DSTKLIKYGSRTYN
+106 DNTKISRYGSRTYN

-127 TISNKGDKYWKQHSE
+127 TILNKGEEYWKQHYE
-142 KSLKTRYEK
+142 KSIKTRYEK
-151 NRGKYFSEETIQK
+151 NGGKYFSQETIEKIKETTLQK
-164 IRNTILSRYGVDSFA
+164 YGVDSFT
-179 KTQEFRD
+179 KTKEFQD
-186 IVKEKHDEIEEKQYK
+186 IIKQKHNDIQKKQYI
-201 TKKENNSFNTSSIE
+201 TKKSHHS
-215 EKFKDYLDSLNIIYN
+215 
-230 RQFKSNQYPYSCD
+230 FKSSNVEKNFGEYLNEMGIINCSQYKSDQYPYSCD
-243 FFIPGLN
+243 FFIPGIN
-250 LYIEIQGSWT
+250 LYVEIQGSWT
-260 HGKHPFNPDDKMDN
+260 HGKHPFNPDDKKDN
-274 EKLNYWKSKDNE
+274 GKLNYWKSKDND

-319 DIDDCITIFENYIT
+319 DIDDCITIFEDYLT
-333 EKIVDYCLTQDLPGN
+333 EKIVDYCLTQELPGN
-348 GKWPANHPI
+348 AKWPTNHPI
-357 WDCYVGKNI
+357 WDCHVGKNI
-366 SPRDAWSNRNY
+366 SPRDAWYRRDY
-377 LEKAVKN
+377 LIKAVKN

-393 KFRIRH
+393 KFRTRH

-406 QILDNRIVYTSQKL
+406 QMKDGKIINSTIKF
-420 LQMIQDRFTIAK
+420 LQQIQDRFTIAK
-432 IAPKVTAISG
+432 IAPKVTAISE
-442 YSVKRIICESGI
+442 YSARKIIDESGI
-454 NIASGVYVPMS
+454 DILKGVYLPMA
-465 GFGGIIDGVKLWGKE
+465 GFGGIYRAVKSYGDIDIE
-480 QNKEV
+480 A
-485 ECECYDINQR
+485 YDINEKF
-495 LCDWYGWKQRDMLVQ
+495 CHWYGWKQRDMLAQ

-526 KYEHWDGTPD
+526 KYEHWEGTPD
-536 EMSDIDFKEW
+536 DMSDIDFKEW
-546 YKLIKQYV
+546 YHLIKEYV

-581 KKQSGLFT
+581 KKQSGLFA
-589 KTVGVMRWTDDM
+589 KTVGIMRWTDEM

>member
-1 MTKLELFEYLNSGI
+1 MTFMEKIELFKYLQSI
-15 DKSGNL
+15 EDKSG
-21 KKESGFKKHF
+21 GFKKPDSIKKNY
-31 PEIYDEFINTIFP
+31 PEIYDELESVEFPKEYTFI
-44 LELQDLPFKQKV
+44 QKL
-56 WHFLN
+56 WHFLQ
-61 DIFTIP
+61 DDYTIHR
-67 VCKICGNPVNFLT
+67 CKCGNPVHFIDFK
-80 RKGQWGYC
+80 KGYRQ
-88 TYCSGTCAM
+88 YCSKTCPSVIEYNKSTLQNAQIVSRR
-97 KDDVIKEKL
+97 KESREKAVNTTKKKHNGNFWSDEQLKRIQENIVKNRKIINEKNKAKIKEC
-106 DSTKLIKYGSRTYN
+106 I
-120 NSEKQKQ
+120 E
-127 TISNKGDKYWKQHSE
+127 E
-142 KSLKTRYEK
+142 FKSLS
-151 NRGKYFSEETIQK
+151 GKGISGCSSKVEIDFYKYLINTFSFE
-164 IRNTILSRYGVDSFA
+164 NVDP
-179 KTQEFRD
+179 QHYD
-186 IVKEKHDEIEEKQYK
+186 D
-201 TKKENNSFNTSSIE
+201 
-215 EKFKDYLDSLNIIYN
+215 
-230 RQFKSNQYPYSCD
+230 QYPYSCD

-260 HGKHPFNPDDKMDN
+260 HGKHPFNPGDKKDN
-274 EKLNYWKSKDNE
+274 EKLNYWKSKDSE

-301 KRQCAKDNHI
+301 KRVCARDNHL

-319 DIDDCITIFENYIT
+319 NIEDCITIFENCIT

-357 WDCYVGKNI
+357 WDCNVGNKV
-366 SPRDAWSNRNY
+366 SPRFAWSNRNY

-393 KFRIRH
+393 KFKTRH

-406 QILDNRIVYTSQKL
+406 QMLDNRIVYASQKL

-432 IAPKVTAISG
+432 IAPKVTAISE
-442 YSVKRIICESGI
+442 YSVKKIIDESGI
-454 NIASGVYVPMS
+454 DISNGVYLPMA
-465 GFGGIIDGVKLWGKE
+465 GFGGIYRAVKSYGDID
-480 QNKEV
+480 V
-485 ECECYDINQR
+485 ETYDINEKF
-495 LCDWYGWKQRDMLVQ
+495 CHWYGWKQRDMLAQ

-546 YKLIKQYV
+546 YKLIKKYV

-589 KTVGVMRWTDDM
+589 KTVGIMRWTDDM

>member
-1 MTKLELFEYLNSGI
+1 MTFMEKIELFKYLQSI
-15 DKSGNL
+15 EDKSG
-21 KKESGFKKHF
+21 GFKKPDSIKKNY
-31 PEIYDEFINTIFP
+31 PEIYDELESAEFPKEYTFI
-44 LELQDLPFKQKV
+44 QKL
-56 WHFLN
+56 WHFLQ
-61 DIFTIP
+61 DDYTIHR
-67 VCKICGNPVNFLT
+67 CKCGNPVHFIDFK
-80 RKGQWGYC
+80 KGYRQ
-88 TYCSGTCAM
+88 YCSKTCPSVVEHNKSTLQNAQIISRR
-97 KDDVIKEKL
+97 KESREKAVNTTKKKHNGNFWSDEQLKRIQENIVKNRKIINEKNKAKIKEC
-106 DSTKLIKYGSRTYN
+106 I
-120 NSEKQKQ
+120 E
-127 TISNKGDKYWKQHSE
+127 E
-142 KSLKTRYEK
+142 FKSLS
-151 NRGKYFSEETIQK
+151 GKGISGCSSKVEIDFYKYLINTFSFE
-164 IRNTILSRYGVDSFA
+164 NVDP
-179 KTQEFRD
+179 QHYD
-186 IVKEKHDEIEEKQYK
+186 D
-201 TKKENNSFNTSSIE
+201 
-215 EKFKDYLDSLNIIYN
+215 
-230 RQFKSNQYPYSCD
+230 QYPYSCD
-243 FFIPGLN
+243 FFIPGLD

-260 HGKHPFNPDDKMDN
+260 HGKHPFNPGDKKDN
-274 EKLNYWKSKDNE
+274 EKLNYWKSKDSE

-301 KRQCAKDNHI
+301 KRACARDNHL

-319 DIDDCITIFENYIT
+319 NIEDCITIFENYIT
-333 EKIVDYCLTQDLPGN
+333 EKIVDYCLTQELPGN
-348 GKWPANHPI
+348 GKWPSNHPI
-357 WDCYVGKNI
+357 WDCNVGNKV
-366 SPRDAWSNRNY
+366 SPRFAWSDRNY

-406 QILDNRIVYTSQKL
+406 QMLDNRIVYASQKL

-432 IAPKVTAISG
+432 IAPKVTAISE
-442 YSVKRIICESGI
+442 YSVKKIIDESGI
-454 NIASGVYVPMS
+454 DISNGVYLPMA
-465 GFGGIIDGVKLWGKE
+465 GFGGIYRAVKSYGDID
-480 QNKEV
+480 V
-485 ECECYDINQR
+485 ETYDINEKF
-495 LCDWYGWKQRDMLVQ
+495 CHWYGWKQRDMLTQ

-546 YKLIKQYV
+546 YKLIKKYV

-589 KTVGVMRWTDDM
+589 KTVGIMRWTDDM

>member
-1 MTKLELFEYLNSGI
+1 MEKIELFKYLQSI
-15 DKSGNL
+15 EDKSG
-21 KKESGFKKHF
+21 GFKKPDSIKKNY
-31 PEIYDEFINTIFP
+31 PEIYDELESVEFP
-44 LELQDLPFKQKV
+44 KEYTFTQKL
-56 WHFLN
+56 WHFLQ
-61 DIFTIP
+61 DDYTIHR
-67 VCKICGNPVNFLT
+67 CKCGNPVHFIDFK
-80 RKGQWGYC
+80 KGYRQ
-88 TYCSGTCAM
+88 YCSKNCPSVIEYNKSTLQNAQIISRRKESREKAVNTTKKKHNGNFWSDEQLKRIQENIVKNRKIINEKNKA
-97 KDDVIKEKL
+97 KIKEC
-106 DSTKLIKYGSRTYN
+106 I
-120 NSEKQKQ
+120 E
-127 TISNKGDKYWKQHSE
+127 E
-142 KSLKTRYEK
+142 FKSLS
-151 NRGKYFSEETIQK
+151 GKGISGCSSKVEIDFYKYLINTFSFE
-164 IRNTILSRYGVDSFA
+164 NVDP
-179 KTQEFRD
+179 QHYD
-186 IVKEKHDEIEEKQYK
+186 
-201 TKKENNSFNTSSIE
+201 
-215 EKFKDYLDSLNIIYN
+215 
-230 RQFKSNQYPYSCD
+230 NQYPYSCD
-243 FFIPGLN
+243 FFIPGLD

-260 HGKHPFNPDDKMDN
+260 HGKHPFNPGDKKDN
-274 EKLNYWKSKDNE
+274 EKLNYWKSKDSE

-301 KRQCAKDNHI
+301 KRACARDNHL

-319 DIDDCITIFENYIT
+319 NIEDCITIFENYIT
-333 EKIVDYCLTQDLPGN
+333 EKIVDYCLTQELPGN
-348 GKWPANHPI
+348 GKWPSNHPI
-357 WDCYVGKNI
+357 WDCNVGNKV
-366 SPRDAWSNRNY
+366 SPRFAWSDRNY

-406 QILDNRIVYTSQKL
+406 QMLNNRIVYASQKL

-432 IAPKVTAISG
+432 IAPKVTAISE
-442 YSVKRIICESGI
+442 YSVKKIIDESGI
-454 NIASGVYVPMS
+454 DISNGVYLPMA
-465 GFGGIIDGVKLWGKE
+465 GFGGIYRAVKSYGDID
-480 QNKEV
+480 V
-485 ECECYDINQR
+485 ETYDINEKF
-495 LCDWYGWKQRDMLVQ
+495 CHWYGWKWRDMLAQ

-546 YKLIKQYV
+546 YKLIKKYV

-589 KTVGVMRWTDDM
+589 KTVGIMRWTDDM

>member
-1 MTKLELFEYLNSGI
+1 MEKIELFKYLQSI
-15 DKSGNL
+15 KDKSG
-21 KKESGFKKHF
+21 GFKKPDSIKKNY
-31 PEIYDEFINTIFP
+31 PEIYDELESVEFP
-44 LELQDLPFKQKV
+44 KEYTFTQKL
-56 WHFLN
+56 WHFLQ
-61 DIFTIP
+61 DDYTIHR
-67 VCKICGNPVNFLT
+67 CKCGNPVHFIDFK
-80 RKGQWGYC
+80 KGYRQ
-88 TYCSGTCAM
+88 YCSKNCPSVIEYNKSTLQNAQIISRRKESREKAVNTTKKKHNGNFWSDEQLKRIQENIVKNRKIINEKNKA
-97 KDDVIKEKL
+97 KIKEC
-106 DSTKLIKYGSRTYN
+106 I
-120 NSEKQKQ
+120 E
-127 TISNKGDKYWKQHSE
+127 E
-142 KSLKTRYEK
+142 FKSLS
-151 NRGKYFSEETIQK
+151 GKGISGCSSKVEIDFYKYLINTFSFE
-164 IRNTILSRYGVDSFA
+164 NVDP
-179 KTQEFRD
+179 QHYD
-186 IVKEKHDEIEEKQYK
+186 D
-201 TKKENNSFNTSSIE
+201 
-215 EKFKDYLDSLNIIYN
+215 
-230 RQFKSNQYPYSCD
+230 QYPYSCD

-260 HGKHPFNPDDKMDN
+260 HGKHPFNPDDKKDN
-274 EKLNYWKSKDNE
+274 EKLNYWKSKDSE

-301 KRQCAKDNHI
+301 KRVCARDNHL

-319 DIDDCITIFENYIT
+319 NIEDCITIFENYIT

-357 WDCYVGKNI
+357 WDCNVGNKV
-366 SPRDAWSNRNY
+366 SPRFAWSDRNY

-406 QILDNRIVYTSQKL
+406 QMLDNRIVYASQKL

-432 IAPKVTAISG
+432 IAPKVTAISE
-442 YSVKRIICESGI
+442 YSVKKIIDESGI
-454 NIASGVYVPMS
+454 DISNGVYLPMA
-465 GFGGIIDGVKLWGKE
+465 GFGGIYRAVKSYGDID
-480 QNKEV
+480 V
-485 ECECYDINQR
+485 ETYDINEKF
-495 LCDWYGWKQRDMLVQ
+495 CHWYGWKQRDMLTQ

-546 YKLIKQYV
+546 YKLIKKYV

-589 KTVGVMRWTDDM
+589 KTVGIMRWTDDM

>member
-1 MTKLELFEYLNSGI
+1 MEKLKLFKYLQTI
-15 DKSGNL
+15 DDKSGGL
-21 KKESGFKKHF
+21 KKPSSIKKKYPELYEDLEKKDF
-31 PEIYDEFINTIFP
+31 PEDYTFVQK
-44 LELQDLPFKQKV
+44 LWHYLQD
-56 WHFLN
+56 
-61 DIFTIP
+61 DYTIHR
-67 VCKICGNPVNFLT
+67 CKCGNPVHFIDFK
-80 RKGQWGYC
+80 KGYRQ
-88 TYCSGTCAM
+88 YCSKTCPSVVEHNKSTIQNAQIVSRR
-97 KDDVIKEKL
+97 KESREKAVNTIKEKHNGNFWSDEQL
-106 DSTKLIKYGSRTYN
+106 ERLHKSYKDDTTRCDMIRQAMLKNRNRISQKNKEKIK
-120 NSEKQKQ
+120 EC
-127 TISNKGDKYWKQHSE
+127 IE
-142 KSLKTRYEK
+142 EFKSLS
-151 NRGKYFSEETIQK
+151 GKGISGCSSKVEIDFYKYLI
-164 IRNTILSRYGVDSFA
+164 NTFGFENVDP
-179 KTQEFRD
+179 QHYD
-186 IVKEKHDEIEEKQYK
+186 
-201 TKKENNSFNTSSIE
+201 
-215 EKFKDYLDSLNIIYN
+215 
-230 RQFKSNQYPYSCD
+230 NQYPYSCD

-260 HGKHPFNPDDKMDN
+260 HGKHPFNPDDKKDN
-274 EKLNYWKSKDNE
+274 EKLNYWKSKDSE

-301 KRQCAKDNHI
+301 KRVCARDNHL

-319 DIDDCITIFENYIT
+319 NIEDCITIFENYIT

-348 GKWPANHPI
+348 GKWPSNHPI
-357 WDCYVGKNI
+357 WDCNVGNKV
-366 SPRDAWSNRNY
+366 SPRFAWSDRNY

-393 KFRIRH
+393 KFKIRH

-406 QILDNRIVYTSQKL
+406 QMLDNRIVYASQKL

-432 IAPKVTAISG
+432 IAPKVTAISE
-442 YSVKRIICESGI
+442 YSVKKIIDESGI
-454 NIASGVYVPMS
+454 DISNGVYLPMT
-465 GFGGIIDGVKLWGKE
+465 GFGGIYRAVKSYGDID
-480 QNKEV
+480 V
-485 ECECYDINQR
+485 ETYDINEKF
-495 LCDWYGWKQRDMLVQ
+495 CHWYGWKQRDMLTQ

-546 YKLIKQYV
+546 YKLIKKYV

-589 KTVGVMRWTDDM
+589 KTVGIMRWTDYM

>member
-1 MTKLELFEYLNSGI
+1 MEKIELFKYLQSI
-15 DKSGNL
+15 EDKSG
-21 KKESGFKKHF
+21 GFKKPDSIKKNY
-31 PEIYDEFINTIFP
+31 PEIYDELESVEFPKEYTFI
-44 LELQDLPFKQKV
+44 QKL
-56 WHFLN
+56 WHFLQ
-61 DIFTIP
+61 DDYTIHR
-67 VCKICGNPVNFLT
+67 CKCGNPVHFIDFK
-80 RKGQWGYC
+80 KGYRQ
-88 TYCSGTCAM
+88 YCSKNCPSVIEYNKSTLQNAQIISRRKESREKAVNTTKKKHNGNFWSDEQLKRIQENIVKNRKIINKKNKA
-97 KDDVIKEKL
+97 KIKEC
-106 DSTKLIKYGSRTYN
+106 I
-120 NSEKQKQ
+120 E
-127 TISNKGDKYWKQHSE
+127 E
-142 KSLKTRYEK
+142 FKSLS
-151 NRGKYFSEETIQK
+151 GKGISGCSSKVEIDFYKYLINTFSFE
-164 IRNTILSRYGVDSFA
+164 NVDP
-179 KTQEFRD
+179 QHYD
-186 IVKEKHDEIEEKQYK
+186 D
-201 TKKENNSFNTSSIE
+201 
-215 EKFKDYLDSLNIIYN
+215 
-230 RQFKSNQYPYSCD
+230 QYPYSCD

-260 HGKHPFNPDDKMDN
+260 HGKHPFNPDDKKDN

-301 KRQCAKDNHI
+301 KRVCARDNHL

-319 DIDDCITIFENYIT
+319 NIEDCITIFENYLT
-333 EKIVDYCLTQDLPGN
+333 EKIVDYCLTQNLPGN

-406 QILDNRIVYTSQKL
+406 QMLDNRIVYTSQKL

-432 IAPKVTAISG
+432 IAPKVTAISE
-442 YSVKRIICESGI
+442 YSVKKIIDESGI
-454 NIASGVYVPMS
+454 DISNGVYLPMA
-465 GFGGIIDGVKLWGKE
+465 GFGGIYRAVKSYGDID
-480 QNKEV
+480 V
-485 ECECYDINQR
+485 ETYDINEKF
-495 LCDWYGWKQRDMLVQ
+495 CHWYGWKQRDMLVQ

-589 KTVGVMRWTDDM
+589 KTVGIMRWTDDM

>member
-1 MTKLELFEYLNSGI
+1 MEKIELFKYLQSI
-15 DKSGNL
+15 EDKSG
-21 KKESGFKKHF
+21 GFKKPDSIKKNY
-31 PEIYDEFINTIFP
+31 PEIYDELESVEFP
-44 LELQDLPFKQKV
+44 KEYTFTQKL
-56 WHFLN
+56 WHFLQ
-61 DIFTIP
+61 DDYTIHR
-67 VCKICGNPVNFLT
+67 CKCGNPVHFIDFK
-80 RKGQWGYC
+80 KGYRQ
-88 TYCSGTCAM
+88 YCSKTCPSVVEHNKSTLQNAQIISRR
-97 KDDVIKEKL
+97 KESREKAVNTTKKKHNGNFWSDEQLKRIQENIVKNRKIINEKNKAKIKEC
-106 DSTKLIKYGSRTYN
+106 I
-120 NSEKQKQ
+120 E
-127 TISNKGDKYWKQHSE
+127 E
-142 KSLKTRYEK
+142 FKSLS
-151 NRGKYFSEETIQK
+151 GKGISGCSSKVEIDFYKYLINTFSFE
-164 IRNTILSRYGVDSFA
+164 NVDP
-179 KTQEFRD
+179 QHYD
-186 IVKEKHDEIEEKQYK
+186 
-201 TKKENNSFNTSSIE
+201 
-215 EKFKDYLDSLNIIYN
+215 
-230 RQFKSNQYPYSCD
+230 NQYPYSCD
-243 FFIPGLN
+243 FFITGLD

-260 HGKHPFNPDDKMDN
+260 HGKHPFNPGDKKDN
-274 EKLNYWKSKDNE
+274 EKLNYWKSKDSE

-301 KRQCAKDNHI
+301 KRACARDNHL

-319 DIDDCITIFENYIT
+319 NIEDCITIFENYIT
-333 EKIVDYCLTQDLPGN
+333 EKIVDYCLTQELPGN

-357 WDCYVGKNI
+357 WDCNVGSKV
-366 SPRDAWSNRNY
+366 SPRFAWSDRNY

-406 QILDNRIVYTSQKL
+406 QMLNNRIVYASQKL

-432 IAPKVTAISG
+432 IAPKVTAISE
-442 YSVKRIICESGI
+442 YSVKKIIDESGI
-454 NIASGVYVPMS
+454 DISNGVYLPMA
-465 GFGGIIDGVKLWGKE
+465 GFGGIYRAVKSYGDID
-480 QNKEV
+480 V
-485 ECECYDINQR
+485 ETYDINEKF
-495 LCDWYGWKQRDMLVQ
+495 CHWYGWKQRDMLVQ

-546 YKLIKQYV
+546 YKLIKKYV

-589 KTVGVMRWTDDM
+589 KTVGIMRWTDDM

>member
-1 MTKLELFEYLNSGI
+1 MEKIELFKYLQSI
-15 DKSGNL
+15 EDKSG
-21 KKESGFKKHF
+21 GFKKPDSIKKNY
-31 PEIYDEFINTIFP
+31 PEIYDELESVEFP
-44 LELQDLPFKQKV
+44 KEYTFTQKL
-56 WHFLN
+56 WHFLQ
-61 DIFTIP
+61 DDYTIHR
-67 VCKICGNPVNFLT
+67 CKCGNPVHFIDFK
-80 RKGQWGYC
+80 KGYRQ
-88 TYCSGTCAM
+88 YCSKTCPSVVEHNKSTLQNAQIISRR
-97 KDDVIKEKL
+97 KESREKAVNTTKKKHNGNFWSDEQLKRIQENIVKNRKIINEKNKAKIKEC
-106 DSTKLIKYGSRTYN
+106 I
-120 NSEKQKQ
+120 E
-127 TISNKGDKYWKQHSE
+127 E
-142 KSLKTRYEK
+142 FKSLS
-151 NRGKYFSEETIQK
+151 GKGISGCSSKVEIDFYKYLINTFSFE
-164 IRNTILSRYGVDSFA
+164 NVDP
-179 KTQEFRD
+179 QHYD
-186 IVKEKHDEIEEKQYK
+186 
-201 TKKENNSFNTSSIE
+201 
-215 EKFKDYLDSLNIIYN
+215 
-230 RQFKSNQYPYSCD
+230 NQYPYSCD
-243 FFIPGLN
+243 FFIPGLD

-260 HGKHPFNPDDKMDN
+260 HGKHPFNPGDKKDN
-274 EKLNYWKSKDNE
+274 EKLNYWKSKDSE

-301 KRQCAKDNHI
+301 KRACARDNHL

-319 DIDDCITIFENYIT
+319 NIEDCITIFENYIT
-333 EKIVDYCLTQDLPGN
+333 EKIVDYCLTQELPGN

-357 WDCYVGKNI
+357 WDCNVGNKV
-366 SPRDAWSNRNY
+366 SPRFAWSDRNY

-406 QILDNRIVYTSQKL
+406 QMLNNRIVYASQKL

-432 IAPKVTAISG
+432 IAPKVTAISE
-442 YSVKRIICESGI
+442 YSVKKIIDESGI
-454 NIASGVYVPMS
+454 DISNGVYLPMA
-465 GFGGIIDGVKLWGKE
+465 GFGGIYRAVKSYGDID
-480 QNKEV
+480 V
-485 ECECYDINQR
+485 ETYDINEKF
-495 LCDWYGWKQRDMLVQ
+495 CHWYGWKQRDMLAQ

-546 YKLIKQYV
+546 YKLIKKYV

-589 KTVGVMRWTDDM
+589 KTVGIMRWTDDM

>member
-1 MTKLELFEYLNSGI
+1 MTFMEKIELFKYLQSI
-15 DKSGNL
+15 EDKSG
-21 KKESGFKKHF
+21 GFKKPDSIKKNY
-31 PEIYDEFINTIFP
+31 PEIYDELESVEFP
-44 LELQDLPFKQKV
+44 KEYTFTQKL
-56 WHFLN
+56 WHFLQ
-61 DIFTIP
+61 DDYTIHR
-67 VCKICGNPVNFLT
+67 CKCGNPVHFIDFK
-80 RKGQWGYC
+80 KGYRQ
-88 TYCSGTCAM
+88 YCSKNCPSVIEYNKSTLQNAQIISRRKESREKAVNTTKKKHNGNFWSDEQLKRIQENIVKNRKIINEKNKA
-97 KDDVIKEKL
+97 KIKEC
-106 DSTKLIKYGSRTYN
+106 I
-120 NSEKQKQ
+120 E
-127 TISNKGDKYWKQHSE
+127 E
-142 KSLKTRYEK
+142 FKSLS
-151 NRGKYFSEETIQK
+151 GKGISGCSSKVEIDFYKYLI
-164 IRNTILSRYGVDSFA
+164 NTFGFENVDP
-179 KTQEFRD
+179 QHYD
-186 IVKEKHDEIEEKQYK
+186 D
-201 TKKENNSFNTSSIE
+201 
-215 EKFKDYLDSLNIIYN
+215 
-230 RQFKSNQYPYSCD
+230 QYPYSCD

-260 HGKHPFNPDDKMDN
+260 HGKHPFNPDDKKDN
-274 EKLNYWKSKDNE
+274 EKLNYWKSKDSE

-301 KRQCAKDNHI
+301 KRVCARDNHL

-319 DIDDCITIFENYIT
+319 NIEDCITIFENCIT

-348 GKWPANHPI
+348 GKWPSNHPI
-357 WDCYVGKNI
+357 WDCNVGNKV
-366 SPRDAWSNRNY
+366 SPRFAWSNRNY

-393 KFRIRH
+393 KFKTRH

-406 QILDNRIVYTSQKL
+406 QMLDNRIVYASQKL

-432 IAPKVTAISG
+432 IAPKVTAISE
-442 YSVKRIICESGI
+442 YSVKKIIDESGI
-454 NIASGVYVPMS
+454 DISNGVYLPMA
-465 GFGGIIDGVKLWGKE
+465 GFGGIYRAVKSYGDID
-480 QNKEV
+480 V
-485 ECECYDINQR
+485 ETYDINEKF
-495 LCDWYGWKQRDMLVQ
+495 CHWYGWKQRDMLAQ

-546 YKLIKQYV
+546 YKLIKKYV

-589 KTVGVMRWTDDM
+589 KTVGIMRWTDDM